1 MTTPRRRLSPD
12 ARKEQL
18 ERAAID
24 LIGRDGLP
32 ATTAEAIAEA
42 AGVSKG
48 LLWRYYENLDALL
61 VAAARRAFVA
71 LEQAVSVD
79 VDLDAPAAALFTA
92 AVHRAAR
99 LPGTHPAELRA
110 VRAIGTAFRSDVGD
124 AAARAV
130 EYRALHRRQADLL
143 RRCAERGEIRPDL
156 DPDLLAITYQGM
168 VDTMLDHL
176 DADPTLDP
184 DTHADHVAA
193 VFLGGATRDVRP

>member
-18 ERAAID
+18 ERATTD
-24 LIGRDGLP
+24 LIGRDGL
-32 ATTAEAIAEA
+32 AAATAEAIAEA

-48 LLWRYYENLDALL
+48 LLWRYYDNLEGLMI
-61 VAAARRAFVA
+61 AAGRRAFAA
-71 LEQAVSVD
+71 LEEAVSVD
-79 VDLDAPAAALFTA
+79 VDLDAPAAELFTA
-92 AVHRAAR
+92 AVHRAAA

-110 VRAIGTAFRSDVGD
+110 VRAIGTAFRPDAGD

-143 RRCAERGEIRPDL
+143 RRCQERGDIRRDL

-184 DTHADHVAA
+184 AAYADHVVA
-193 VFLGGATRDVRP
+193 VFLGGVRAPFT